1 MSLEERLEDEMKS
14 ALRSRDKLR
23 LSVVRMARAAVK
35 NKEIE
40 ERKKLDDGAIVKVIS
55 GLVKK
60 GEESLIH
67 FQKANRLDLIE
78 KQEEELKILRSFLP
92 QQLYR
97 DEILTLVDEA
107 IKETNALDM
116 KDLGKV
122 MKSLMPKIAGRA
134 DGKVIHQVVK
144 EKLSR

>member
-1 MSLEERLEDEMKS
+1 MSLEERLTDEMKS
-14 ALRSRDKLR
+14 ALRSGDKLR
-23 LSVVRMARAAVK
+23 LSVIRMARAALK

-40 ERKKLDDGAIVKVIS
+40 ERKTLDDSTIVKVIS

-60 GEESLIH
+60 GEESLVH
-67 FQKANRLDLIE
+67 FRQANRLELIE
-78 KQEEELKILRSFLP
+78 KQEKELEILRSFLP
-92 QQLYR
+92 QQLSK

-107 IKETNALDM
+107 IKETNALEM

-122 MKSLMPKIAGRA
+122 MKSVMPKISGRA
-134 DGKVIHQVVK
+134 DGKVLHQMVK

>member
-1 MSLEERLEDEMKS
+1 MSLEERLKDEMKS
-14 ALRSRDKLR
+14 ALRSGDKLR
-23 LSVVRMARAAVK
+23 LSVIRMARAALK

-40 ERKKLDDGAIVKVIS
+40 ERKTLDDSTIVKVIS

-60 GEESLIH
+60 GEESLVH
-67 FQKANRLDLIE
+67 FRQANRLELIE
-78 KQEEELKILRSFLP
+78 KQEKELEILRSFLP
-92 QQLYR
+92 EQLSK

-107 IKETNALDM
+107 IKETNAVEM

-122 MKSLMPKIAGRA
+122 MKSVMPKISGRA
-134 DGKVIHQVVK
+134 DGKVLHQMVK

>member
-1 MSLEERLEDEMKS
+1 MSLEERLTDEMKS
-14 ALRSRDKLR
+14 ALRSGDKLR
-23 LSVVRMARAAVK
+23 LSVIRMARAALK

-40 ERKKLDDGAIVKVIS
+40 ERKTLDDSTIVKVIS

-60 GEESLIH
+60 GEESLVH
-67 FQKANRLDLIE
+67 FRQANRLELIE
-78 KQEEELKILRSFLP
+78 KQEKELEILLSFLP
-92 QQLYR
+92 QQLSK

-107 IKETNALDM
+107 IKETNAVEM

-122 MKSLMPKIAGRA
+122 MKSVMPKISGRA
-134 DGKVIHQVVK
+134 DGKVLHQMVK